1 MKTPTRH
8 APHIWD
14 HVLAKIAL
22 IWLMLT
28 RSRITV
34 MIQDTRMA
42 EPPTNGVQ
50 LNTALMVAPGVIAEL
65 AVTTKCSST
74 IAGRCDHGPVQA
86 TTTAIRIPIGSQAMP
101 TSPAE

>member
-1 MKTPTRH
+1 MSWQRLR
-8 APHIWD
+8 
-14 HVLAKIAL
+14 V

-65 AVTTKCSST
+65 A
-74 IAGRCDHGPVQA
+74 A
-86 TTTAIRIPIGSQAMP
+86 TT
-101 TSPAE
+101 